1 MGCLCLN
8 VTNSKSNYD
17 VDIKADNCLSLKE
30 RDSLVQEYRKSLEN
44 GTKIINNNNETD
56 SITLKNLQIK
66 NDLINN
72 SSNNPFVM
80 ANLENNNEDNNND
93 NNNNNNNNINDNN
106 YNKNTFEKYNDIFN
120 DVNISTN
127 KKNTNKR
134 KNNFNDESNND
145 IYDLGLYKIKNK

>member
-8 VTNSKSNYD
+8 ITSSKSNYD

-44 GTKIINNNNETD
+44 GTKINNNNETD
-56 SITLKNLQIK
+56 SITLKNLQMK

-80 ANLENNNEDNNND
+80 ANLENNNDDNNNND
-93 NNNNNNNNINDNN
+93 NNNNINDEN
-106 YNKNTFEKYNDIFN
+106 YNKNAFEKYNDIFN
-120 DVNISTN
+120 DVNISMN